1 MSLNINQADNTD
13 FKYEMN
19 DLTVLYYGAKYTLRE
34 IVDDLNGSMKFRSIV
49 KSYLMKDYSPD
60 TTLES
65 LFYYMEPD
73 SDAYEVFRELRTKV
87 RINIPVYRRKL
98 FGGKERIYKE
108 SLMPVSDFAKIPS
121 EEKKKQGIVIG
132 EIQISKM
139 GLMRFTV

>member
-1 MSLNINQADNTD
+1 
-13 FKYEMN
+13 
-19 DLTVLYYGAKYTLRE
+19 
-34 IVDDLNGSMKFRSIV
+34 
-49 KSYLMKDYSPD
+49 MKDYSPD

-87 RINIPVYRRKL
+87 RINIPVYRRKF

-108 SLMPVSDFAKIPS
+108 SIMPVSDFAKIPS

>member
-49 KSYLMKDYSPD
+49 KSYLMK
-60 TTLES
+60 E
-65 LFYYMEPD
+65 
-73 SDAYEVFRELRTKV
+73 RTKV

-108 SLMPVSDFAKIPS
+108 SIMPVSDFAKIPS